1 MFSDSKMNKGGITQK
16 NIKKAMQ
23 AISNEQPK
31 KTILTQ
37 KEKKGVFV
45 QNSKKKLNVEI
56 NKIRN
61 NHKII

>member
-37 KEKKGVFV
+37 KEKKERLRAKL
-45 QNSKKKLNVEI
+45 KKKLNVEI